1 MTQTLNRVFNEE
13 KESYLYYNEALLS
26 NNVIIE
32 ESTFETDEGFQTMI
46 DVLHY
51 NDMDAIQYTLYCD
64 NPLAAIQVYR
74 VVKDVHTLYIEN
86 TLGDFL
92 QLMDEMSEVSLSALA
107 QTSQE
112 NKVEI
117 KERIT
122 SLFEVV
128 EVHA

>member
-26 NNVIIE
+26 NNVIVE
-32 ESTFETDEGFQTMI
+32 ESAFETDEGFQTMI

-51 NDMDAIQYTLYCD
+51 NDMDAVQYTLYWD
-64 NPLAAIQVYR
+64 NPLAEIQVYR
-74 VVKDVHTLYIEN
+74 IVKDIHELYIEN

-92 QLMDEMSEVSLSALA
+92 QLMNEMSVVSLSAMA
-107 QTSQE
+107 QSSHE
-112 NKVEI
+112 NRAEI
-117 KERIT
+117 KERVT
-122 SLFEVV
+122 SLFEAV

>member
-1 MTQTLNRVFNEE
+1 MTETLNRVFNEE
-13 KESYLYYNEALLS
+13 KESYLYYNGALLS

-32 ESTFETDEGFQTMI
+32 QSTIETDEGFQTII

-51 NDMDAIQYTLYCD
+51 NDMDAVQYTLYCG

-74 VVKDVHTLYIEN
+74 IVKDVHALYIKN

-92 QLMDEMSEVSLSALA
+92 QLMYEMSEVSLSALA
-107 QTSQE
+107 QTNDE
-112 NKVEI
+112 NKAEI
-117 KERIT
+117 KARIT

>member
-13 KESYLYYNEALLS
+13 KESYLYYNKALLS

-32 ESTFETDEGFQTMI
+32 QSTVETDEGFQTII

-51 NDMDAIQYTLYCD
+51 NDMDAVQYTLYWD
-64 NPLAAIQVYR
+64 NPLSAIQVYR
-74 VVKDVHTLYIEN
+74 IVKDIHELYIEN

-92 QLMDEMSEVSLSALA
+92 QLMYEMSEVSLSALA
-107 QTSQE
+107 QSNDE
-112 NKVEI
+112 NKAEV

-128 EVHA
+128 

>member
-1 MTQTLNRVFNEE
+1 MTETLNRVFNEE

-32 ESTFETDEGFQTMI
+32 HSTIETDEGFQTMI

-51 NDMDAIQYTLYCD
+51 NDMDAVQYTLYWD
-64 NPLAAIQVYR
+64 NPLSAIQAYR
-74 VVKDVHTLYIEN
+74 IVKDIHELYIEN

-92 QLMDEMSEVSLSALA
+92 QLMYEMSDVSLSALA

-112 NKVEI
+112 NKAKI

-122 SLFEVV
+122 SLFELV
-128 EVHA
+128 

>member
-1 MTQTLNRVFNEE
+1 MSQTLNRVFNEE

-32 ESTFETDEGFQTMI
+32 QSTFETDEGFQTMI

-51 NDMDAIQYTLYCD
+51 NDMDAVQYTFYWD
-64 NPLAAIQVYR
+64 SPLSAIQVYR
-74 VVKDVHTLYIEN
+74 IVKDVHALYIEN
-86 TLGDFL
+86 TLSDFL
-92 QLMDEMSEVSLSALA
+92 QLMNEMSVVSLSAMA
-107 QTSQE
+107 QTNDE
-112 NKVEI
+112 NKAEI

>member
-32 ESTFETDEGFQTMI
+32 QSTIETDEGFQTMI

-51 NDMDAIQYTLYCD
+51 NDMDGIQYTLYWD
-64 NPLAAIQVYR
+64 NPLSAIQVYR
-74 VVKDVHTLYIEN
+74 IVKDIHELYIEN

-92 QLMDEMSEVSLSALA
+92 QLMYEMSEVSLSALA
-107 QTSQE
+107 QSNDK
-112 NKVEI
+112 NKAEI

-128 EVHA
+128 

>member
-32 ESTFETDEGFQTMI
+32 ESKVETDEGFKTII

-51 NDMDAIQYTLYCD
+51 NDMDAVQYTLYWD
-64 NPLAAIQVYR
+64 NPLSAIQAYR
-74 VVKDVHTLYIEN
+74 IVKDVYALYIEN

-92 QLMDEMSEVSLSALA
+92 QLMYEMSEVSLSALA
-107 QTSQE
+107 QSNDE
-112 NKVEI
+112 NKAEI
-117 KERIT
+117 KARIT
-122 SLFEVV
+122 CLFEVV
-128 EVHA
+128 EVNA

>member
-1 MTQTLNRVFNEE
+1 MSQTLNRVFNEE

-32 ESTFETDEGFQTMI
+32 HSTIETDKGFQTMI

-51 NDMDAIQYTLYCD
+51 NDMDAVQYTLYWD
-64 NPLAAIQVYR
+64 NPLSAIQVYR
-74 VVKDVHTLYIEN
+74 IVKDIHELYIEN

-92 QLMDEMSEVSLSALA
+92 QLMYEMSEVSLSALA
-107 QTSQE
+107 QSNDK
-112 NKVEI
+112 NKAEI

-128 EVHA
+128 

>member
-1 MTQTLNRVFNEE
+1 MTQTLNRVLNEE
-13 KESYLYYNEALLS
+13 KESYLYYNEALLG

-32 ESTFETDEGFQTMI
+32 HSTIETDEGFQTMI

-51 NDMDAIQYTLYCD
+51 NDMDAVQYTLYWD
-64 NPLAAIQVYR
+64 NPLSAIQIYR
-74 VVKDVHTLYIEN
+74 IVKDVHTLYIEN

-107 QTSQE
+107 QSNDE

-117 KERIT
+117 KERIM

-128 EVHA
+128 

>member
-1 MTQTLNRVFNEE
+1 MSQTLNRVFNEE
-13 KESYLYYNEALLS
+13 KESYLYFNEALLN

-32 ESTFETDEGFQTMI
+32 QSTFETDEGFQTMI

-51 NDMDAIQYTLYCD
+51 NDMDAIQYTLYWD
-64 NPLAAIQVYR
+64 NPLTAIQVYR
-74 VVKDVHTLYIEN
+74 IVKDVHALFLEN

-92 QLMDEMSEVSLSALA
+92 QLMNEMSLVSLSALD
-107 QTSQE
+107 QSSQE
-112 NKVEI
+112 NRAEI
-117 KERIT
+117 TERIT

>member
-32 ESTFETDEGFQTMI
+32 QSTFETEEGFQTVI

-51 NDMDAIQYTLYCD
+51 NDMDAVQYTLYWSD
-64 NPLAAIQVYR
+64 PLSAIEVYR
-74 VVKDVHTLYIEN
+74 IVKDIHELCIEN

-92 QLMDEMSEVSLSALA
+92 QLMNEMSEVSLSALA
-107 QTSQE
+107 QSSHE
-112 NKVEI
+112 NRAEI

-128 EVHA
+128 EVRA

>member
-32 ESTFETDEGFQTMI
+32 QSTIETDEGFQTII

-51 NDMDAIQYTLYCD
+51 NDMDAVQYTLYWG
-64 NPLAAIQVYR
+64 NPLSAIQVYR
-74 VVKDVHTLYIEN
+74 IVKDVHELYIEN

-92 QLMDEMSEVSLSALA
+92 QLMYEMSEVSLSALA
-107 QTSQE
+107 QSNYE
-112 NKVEI
+112 NRAEI

>member
-32 ESTFETDEGFQTMI
+32 HSTIETDKGFQTMI

-51 NDMDAIQYTLYCD
+51 NDMDAVQYTLYWD
-64 NPLAAIQVYR
+64 NPLSAIQVYR
-74 VVKDVHTLYIEN
+74 IVKDIHELYIEN

-92 QLMDEMSEVSLSALA
+92 QLMYEMSEVSLSALA
-107 QTSQE
+107 QSNDK
-112 NKVEI
+112 NKAEI

-128 EVHA
+128 

>member
-1 MTQTLNRVFNEE
+1 MSQTLNRVFNEE

-32 ESTFETDEGFQTMI
+32 QSTVETDEGFQTII

-51 NDMDAIQYTLYCD
+51 NDMDAVQYTLYWD
-64 NPLAAIQVYR
+64 NPLSAIQVYR
-74 VVKDVHTLYIEN
+74 IVKDVHALYIEN

-92 QLMDEMSEVSLSALA
+92 QLMYEMSEVSLSALA
-107 QTSQE
+107 QTNDE
-112 NKVEI
+112 NKAEI
-117 KERIT
+117 KARIT

-128 EVHA
+128 

>member
-1 MTQTLNRVFNEE
+1 
-13 KESYLYYNEALLS
+13 LS

-32 ESTFETDEGFQTMI
+32 HSTIETDEGFQTMI

-51 NDMDAIQYTLYCD
+51 NDMDAVQYTLYWD
-64 NPLAAIQVYR
+64 NPLSAIQAYR
-74 VVKDVHTLYIEN
+74 IVKDIHELYIEN

-92 QLMDEMSEVSLSALA
+92 QLMYEMSDVSLSALA

-112 NKVEI
+112 NKAKI

-122 SLFEVV
+122 SLFELV
-128 EVHA
+128 

>member
-32 ESTFETDEGFQTMI
+32 QSTIETDEGFQTII

-51 NDMDAIQYTLYCD
+51 NDMDAVQYTLYW
-64 NPLAAIQVYR
+64 NNLLAAIQVYR
-74 VVKDVHTLYIEN
+74 IVKDIHELYIEN

-92 QLMDEMSEVSLSALA
+92 QLMYEMSEMSLSALA
-107 QTSQE
+107 QTSPE

-122 SLFEVV
+122 GLFELV
-128 EVHA
+128 

>member
-1 MTQTLNRVFNEE
+1 MSQTLNRVFNEE
-13 KESYLYYNEALLS
+13 KESYLYFNEALLD

-51 NDMDAIQYTLYCD
+51 NDMDAVQYTLYWD
-64 NPLAAIQVYR
+64 NPLSAIQVYR
-74 VVKDVHTLYIEN
+74 IVKDVHALYIEN

-92 QLMDEMSEVSLSALA
+92 QLIDEMSVVSLSAMA
-107 QTSQE
+107 QTNDE
-112 NKVEI
+112 NKAEI

-128 EVHA
+128 EVHV

>member
-32 ESTFETDEGFQTMI
+32 QSTLETDEGFQTII

-51 NDMDAIQYTLYCD
+51 NDMDAVQYTLYWD
-64 NPLAAIQVYR
+64 NPLSAIQVYR
-74 VVKDVHTLYIEN
+74 IVKDVHALYIEN

-92 QLMDEMSEVSLSALA
+92 QLMYEMSEVSLSALA
-107 QTSQE
+107 QTNDE
-112 NKVEI
+112 NKAEI
-117 KERIT
+117 KARIT

-128 EVHA
+128 

>member
-1 MTQTLNRVFNEE
+1 MTETLKRVFNEE
-13 KESYLYYNEALLS
+13 KESYLYFNEALLG

-32 ESTFETDEGFQTMI
+32 QSTVETDEGVQTMI

-51 NDMDAIQYTLYCD
+51 NDMDAVQYTLYWSD
-64 NPLAAIQVYR
+64 PLSAIQVYR
-74 VVKDVHTLYIEN
+74 IVKDVHALYIEN

-92 QLMDEMSEVSLSALA
+92 QLMYEMSEVSLSALA
-107 QTSQE
+107 QTNHE
-112 NKVEI
+112 NKAEI

>member
-1 MTQTLNRVFNEE
+1 MTETLNHVFNEE

-32 ESTFETDEGFQTMI
+32 QSTFEADEGFQTMI

-51 NDMDAIQYTLYCD
+51 NDMDAVQYTLYWD
-64 NPLAAIQVYR
+64 NPLSAIQVYR
-74 VVKDVHTLYIEN
+74 IVKDIHALYIEN

-92 QLMDEMSEVSLSALA
+92 QLMNEMSVVSLSAMA

-112 NKVEI
+112 NKAEI

-122 SLFEVV
+122 SIFEVV